1 MEFGHFPRGC
11 ILKGWDHLA
20 QQPRRAL
27 PWVCDPKHT
36 PPTLKGLHRLP
47 SHHQIRVAL
56 DKRSNYPGWWFW
68 KNLRCARHPASRQF
82 FCALSRKL
90 ARLSPF
96 GFCWQDAIQKTLI
109 RRWWGHLTTN
119 HLGERVFLPPLLG
132 RVVRPCTERRFS
144 MSEKAA
150 HEGHRARVRERF
162 LSGDAASRSDA
173 ALLELLL
180 TYALPQRDVQ
190 PL

>member
-1 MEFGHFPRGC
+1 MVGPVS
-11 ILKGWDHLA
+11 D
-20 QQPRRAL
+20 Q
-27 PWVCDPKHT
+27 
-36 PPTLKGLHRLP
+36 
-47 SHHQIRVAL
+47 
-56 DKRSNYPGWWFW
+56 
-68 KNLRCARHPASRQF
+68 
-82 FCALSRKL
+82 
-90 ARLSPF
+90 PF
-96 GFCWQDAIQKTLI
+96 GEISLFAASAGARGAPMLRTA
-109 RRWWGHLTTN
+109 
-119 HLGERVFLPPLLG
+119 FL
-132 RVVRPCTERRFS
+132 

>member
-1 MEFGHFPRGC
+1 MVGP
-11 ILKGWDHLA
+11 LND
-20 QQPRRAL
+20 Q
-27 PWVCDPKHT
+27 
-36 PPTLKGLHRLP
+36 
-47 SHHQIRVAL
+47 
-56 DKRSNYPGWWFW
+56 
-68 KNLRCARHPASRQF
+68 
-82 FCALSRKL
+82 
-90 ARLSPF
+90 PF
-96 GFCWQDAIQKTLI
+96 GGTS
-109 RRWWGHLTTN
+109 
-119 HLGERVFLPPLLG
+119 VLPPLLG

-162 LSGDAASRSDA
+162 LSGDDASRSDA